1 MAADEAPTAM
11 HDDEQ
16 LFEALFDPSDEPT
29 ALDMSLA
36 AMELQATAL
45 DMSLAATELD
55 ASTAATA
62 FDPPTVAATAL
73 DPLTA
78 AFVLDATATAT
89 AAATALDPPST
100 TAGATVA
107 EAAPTALDPTADG
120 GEKAAA
126 AECGDMDE
134 EDDERLFEGLDV
146 EEAAA
151 DEAGD
156 MDEEDDE
163 RLLKEVEA
171 ALFSGSEDEADVCS
185 SFLKGAIDRL
195 APKGAEALPT
205 DASSSSQSK
214 AAKKGDAGKKAPA
227 PPKVPPPP
235 PPPPP
240 NVSDNGFDE
249 TRYMKDQND
258 QLLHKWKID
267 YAARAGGGR
276 AMCKD
281 TDCLERHEQGGVKFI
296 EKGHLRIGRR
306 VLMKGHGSDDEGHIA
321 VMYYHAR
328 CMFNVF
334 LRSRKDTRVIKSAED
349 LEGFEHLDEEDQ
361 SMMRRFIVSNEDVR
375 TWKGVSKPGKRN
387 LETPEKGEGGPRN
400 SAGGDGGLLGESM
413 SAKRR
418 RLETAKITVRKG
430 DRIWTFCRVRPPPS
444 ADGRAPVEF
453 AVKSPKPELG
463 LIVEEEKDGH
473 VIIQFEKA
481 EDEKERLAMYAAS
494 EEGEDQGLVAVPT
507 HVRGEEA
514 AHSHLMDPVQPN
526 APEALQLRQAGVV
539 SWLRV
544 LGHCLWPRK
553 LQEDLGRRAV
563 SRGIGCTLID
573 QQQRQ

>member
-29 ALDMSLA
+29 ELDMSLA

-78 AFVLDATATAT
+78 AFVLDATATA
-89 AAATALDPPST
+89 AATALDPPSA

-134 EDDERLFEGLDV
+134 EDDERL
-146 EEAAA
+146 
-151 DEAGD
+151 
-156 MDEEDDE
+156 
-163 RLLKEVEA
+163 LKEVEA
-171 ALFSGSEDEADVCS
+171 ALFSGSEDEADDCS

-214 AAKKGDAGKKAPA
+214 AAKKGDAGKKALA

-349 LEGFEHLDEEDQ
+349 LEGFERLDEEDQ
-361 SMMRRFIVSNEDVR
+361 SMMHRFIVSNEDVR

-481 EDEKERLAMYAAS
+481 EDEKERLAMYAHPKKVKIKA
-494 EEGEDQGLVAVPT
+494 
-507 HVRGEEA
+507 
-514 AHSHLMDPVQPN
+514 
-526 APEALQLRQAGVV
+526 
-539 SWLRV
+539 WLRY
-544 LGHCLWPRK
+544 PRTFEGKKQRIPISWIQFNRTPPK
-553 LQEDLGRRAV
+553 LCSCVKQEWSHGCECSGIACGRGSSKKIWGV
-563 SRGIGCTLID
+563 G
-573 QQQRQ
+573 Q

>member
-1 MAADEAPTAM
+1 MAADDTPTAM
-11 HDDEQ
+11 DDDEQ
-16 LFEALFDPSDEPT
+16 LFEALFDPSE
-29 ALDMSLA
+29 
-36 AMELQATAL
+36 ERTAL
-45 DMSLAATELD
+45 DMSLAATELAATALDMSMAATELD
-55 ASTAATA
+55 ASTAAMA
-62 FDPPTVAATAL
+62 LDPPTMAATAL

-100 TAGATVA
+100 TTGATVA
-107 EAAPTALDPTADG
+107 DAAPTALDPTAVG
-120 GEKAAA
+120 GEEAAA
-126 AECGDMDE
+126 AEG
-134 EDDERLFEGLDV
+134 
-146 EEAAA
+146 
-151 DEAGD
+151 GD

-195 APKGAEALPT
+195 APKGAEALPK

-214 AAKKGDAGKKAPA
+214 AAKKCDAGKKAPA

-240 NVSDNGFDE
+240 HVSDNGFDE

-349 LEGFEHLDEEDQ
+349 LEGFENLDEEDQ
-361 SMMRRFIVSNEDVR
+361 NMMRRFIVSNEDVR

-387 LETPEKGEGGPRN
+387 LETPEKGGGGPRN

-413 SAKRR
+413 AAKRR

-473 VIIQFEKA
+473 VIIQFEKG
-481 EDEKERLAMYAAS
+481 EDEKERLAMYAHPKKVKIKA
-494 EEGEDQGLVAVPT
+494 
-507 HVRGEEA
+507 
-514 AHSHLMDPVQPN
+514 
-526 APEALQLRQAGVV
+526 
-539 SWLRV
+539 WLRY
-544 LGHCLWPRK
+544 PRTFEGKKQRIPISWIQFSRTPPK
-553 LQEDLGRRAV
+553 LCGCVKQQWSHGCECSGIACGRGSSKKIWGV
-563 SRGIGCTLID
+563 G
-573 QQQRQ
+573 Q

>member
-481 EDEKERLAMYAAS
+481 EDEKERLAMYAHPKKVKIKA
-494 EEGEDQGLVAVPT
+494 
-507 HVRGEEA
+507 
-514 AHSHLMDPVQPN
+514 
-526 APEALQLRQAGVV
+526 
-539 SWLRV
+539 WLRY
-544 LGHCLWPRK
+544 PRTFEGKKQRIPISWIQFNRTPPK
-553 LQEDLGRRAV
+553 LCSCVKQEWSHGCECSGIACGRGSSKKIWGV
-563 SRGIGCTLID
+563 G
-573 QQQRQ
+573 Q